1 MKIKILVKSKKQ
13 VFSPPMKAD
22 AFKQVTELKPW
33 SSVSVDMAGHVFV
46 TTANRQTRGR
56 KMFSKRYILV
66 VCDNSGIS
74 GVNFIPMENASAAS
88 FAMALSTHCAQVNQ
102 TPSLIYSDK
111 GSNIVCV
118 SKFCVFCLGVCEIF
132 QFSYTICV

>member
-1 MKIKILVKSKKQ
+1 
-13 VFSPPMKAD
+13 
-22 AFKQVTELKPW
+22 
-33 SSVSVDMAGHVFV
+33 MAGHVLV

-102 TPSLIYSDK
+102 KPSSIYSDK

-118 SKFCVFCLGVCEIF
+118 SKLAASRQDSNNDNDTNSGDKTDDIKVTIF
-132 QFSYTICV
+132 SEELQN